1 MSYTNATVI
10 IKAVD
15 QASAQEDFPGSFN
28 SGFYEAIEGAEGTE
42 GTGVADPFV
51 ATHFVCSGLWT
62 DSDLS
67 KVTNDVLWPRKVYFG
82 DVQGILDSLN
92 LKPVEQ
98 VTEQPA
104 EEPVQQVQP

>member
-10 IKAVD
+10 ILAAD

-28 SGFYEAIEGAEGTE
+28 SGFYEALEGS
-42 GTGVADPFV
+42 DPFV

-67 KVTNDVLWPRKVYFG
+67 KVTNDVLWSRKVYFG
-82 DVQGILDSLN
+82 EVQSILDSLN
-92 LKPVEQ
+92 LKPVE
-98 VTEQPA
+98 TS
-104 EEPVQQVQP
+104 QVQEA

>member
-10 IKAVD
+10 ILAAD

-28 SGFYEAIEGAEGTE
+28 SGFYEALEG
-42 GTGVADPFV
+42 ADPFV

-67 KVTNDVLWPRKVYFG
+67 KVTNDVLWSRKVYFG
-82 DVQGILDSLN
+82 DIQGILDSLN

-98 VTEQPA
+98 VPEQPA
-104 EEPVQQVQP
+104 EEPVQP

>member
-10 IKAVD
+10 ILAAD
-15 QASAQEDFPGSFN
+15 QAAAQVDFPGSFN
-28 SGFYEAIEGAEGTE
+28 SGFYEATEGA
-42 GTGVADPFV
+42 DPTV
-51 ATHFVCSGLWT
+51 ATYYVCAGLWT

-98 VTEQPA
+98 VPEQPT
-104 EEPVQQVQP
+104 EEPVQP

>member
-10 IKAVD
+10 ILAAD
-15 QASAQEDFPGSFN
+15 QTAAQEDFPGSFN
-28 SGFYEAIEGAEGTE
+28 SGFYADVEG
-42 GTGVADPFV
+42 ADPFT

-62 DSDLS
+62 DPDLS
-67 KVTNDVLWPRKVYFG
+67 KVTNDVLWSRKVYFG

-98 VTEQPA
+98 VPEQPA
-104 EEPVQQVQP
+104 EEPVQP

>member
-10 IKAVD
+10 ILAADK
-15 QASAQEDFPGSFN
+15 ASAQEDFPGSFN
-28 SGFYEAIEGAEGTE
+28 SGFYADVEG
-42 GTGVADPFV
+42 VDPFV

-67 KVTNDVLWPRKVYFG
+67 KVTNDVLWSRKVYFG
-82 DVQGILDSLN
+82 DVQGILDSVN

-98 VTEQPA
+98 VPEQVPQQPA
-104 EEPVQQVQP
+104 EEPV